1 MENSF
6 IAYGKVS
13 IRYSGVFQRGCEEY
27 KACAKLI
34 SGLVDCSIRTTT
46 YLIMNGVLIYAV
58 LCAAVVIG
66 EDDVGVERLLPSEDV
81 RVRCKAH
88 SYQRI
93 SRDRE
98 RERERER
105 DRVSPYLYFSGRAWC
120 ASMLSHRAGVARGAN
135 GIRATSASQ
144 NAACF
149 PKDKNRAFDYV
160 TLRQEAGAVMRS
172 ACCRHRRQ

>member
-1 MENSF
+1 MRRRTLENSF

-81 RVRCKAH
+81 RLRCKAH

-105 DRVSPYLYFSGRAWC
+105 PSVALPLLLGPCLVCVYAVSSGWRSQRREWDQSYLCQSECCLFSKGQKP
-120 ASMLSHRAGVARGAN
+120 SV
-135 GIRATSASQ
+135 
-144 NAACF
+144 
-149 PKDKNRAFDYV
+149 
-160 TLRQEAGAVMRS
+160 
-172 ACCRHRRQ
+172 